1 MTNETKFTVRRYRI
15 ADQVYDILKS
25 QILKGVLPPGQEIAI
40 EQIGKTLN
48 TSKTPIREALHR
60 LKGERL
66 VVDTNRGKM
75 IVTKLSPE
83 EIVHISEL
91 YAALQTL
98 ALKWGFERI
107 SREKLRD
114 NLRMLREA
122 KKDLDQ
128 GNPQSFLEIDIDLH
142 DLIGA
147 SSGNPWLVRITSQ
160 VRSLTAII
168 RNTFTSLERYEEAWQ
183 NHVAVV
189 ECLLAGDKDGAIES
203 LNLHIEHVKDRL
215 LASLWEGRGEQKTWK
230 GGEKIKIKKTGKV
243 SLSHD

>member
-1 MTNETKFTVRRYRI
+1 MTNETEFTIRRYRI

-25 QILKGVLPPGQEIAI
+25 QILKGVLPPGQEISI

-66 VVDTNRGKM
+66 IVDTDRGRM
-75 IVTKLSPE
+75 AVTKLSPE

-107 SREKLRD
+107 SREKLRQ
-114 NLRMLREA
+114 NLGMLQEA
-122 KKDLDQ
+122 KKDLDK
-128 GNPQSFLEIDIDLH
+128 GDARPFLEIDIDLH
-142 DLIGA
+142 DLIGL

-168 RNTFTSLERYEEAWQ
+168 RNTFTSPERYKEAWQ

-189 ECLLAGDKDGAIES
+189 ECLLAGDKDGAIKN
-203 LNLHIEHVKDRL
+203 LNLHIEHVKDHL
-215 LASLWEGRGEQKTWK
+215 LASLEQKQ
-230 GGEKIKIKKTGKV
+230 EN
-243 SLSHD
+243 